1 MTDMSLRLRGE
12 QGRRERWQQIVDAAR
27 KVFFEKGFER
37 TTIDDIEKAS
47 GLTRGA
53 IYYHFKG
60 KEEIYISVLTC
71 GLRLLRDELRW
82 TLRDRNASPEELVGR
97 FFDKYSEFS
106 RTHREYMN
114 ILDHFHS
121 GWETQHELPQN
132 LVEEVNRLFF
142 ECINEA
148 VSVVELGMKQGVFK
162 VRDPFLETIMLWSMA
177 SSALRKTTANPRTA
191 FLGVD
196 WQTMKKAL
204 KKRILSSLA
213 CERI

>member
-1 MTDMSLRLRGE
+1 MSARLRGE

-27 KVFFEKGFER
+27 KVFLEKGYER
-37 TTIDDIEKAS
+37 TTIEDVEQAS
-47 GLTRGA
+47 GVTRGT

-60 KEEIYISVLTC
+60 KEEIYISVLSC

-82 TLRDRNASPEELVGR
+82 TLRDRSASPEELVGR
-97 FFDKYSEFS
+97 FFDKYCEFA
-106 RTHREYMN
+106 RTHKEYMD

-121 GWETQHELPQN
+121 GWETEHELPKD

-148 VSVVELGMKQGVFK
+148 VSVVELGIKQGVFAVK
-162 VRDPFLETIMLWSMA
+162 DPFLETLMMWSMA

-191 FLGVD
+191 FLGVS
-196 WQTMKKAL
+196 WETMKNAL
-204 KKRILSSLA
+204 KEKILATL
-213 CERI
+213 RR